1 MAKPQIHPYDLDY
14 VNITTAT
21 TTALGANGKQGDVI
35 HEIIIAPQTLTPGV
49 VSIKD
54 GSDAALDVFAGGIG
68 TPGLNS
74 ELRPIQL
81 RFGRDG
87 IRSRTGGW
95 QIVTGAGMRVTVN
108 GRFS

>member
-1 MAKPQIHPYDLDY
+1 MAKPQIHPYDLDS

-21 TTALGANGKQGDVI
+21 TTSLGANGQQGDVI
-35 HEIIIAPQTLTPGV
+35 QEIIIVPQNLTPGI

-54 GSDAALDVFAGGIG
+54 GGDAALIVFAGGIG

-74 ELRPIQL
+74 ELRPIPL

-87 IRSRTGGW
+87 IRSRTGAW
-95 QIVTGAGMRVTVN
+95 QIVTGAGMEVTVN